1 MHSDIPEDP
10 AISSTFGEKCIQQN
24 TCQQSQQQLDS
35 RPIQGGTVSTSH
47 GSPIGTNSPANSDTP
62 TSSTLNI
69 SQPATP
75 QSLISSQPSTPHAYS
90 QPATPHMATQQ
101 TSFTEQRSTTPSV
114 TTSSSSNDLM
124 PGDSQTTSAVQ
135 KKMDG

>member
-1 MHSDIPEDP
+1 MQQVS
-10 AISSTFGEKCIQQN
+10 CQIQQA
-24 TCQQSQQQLDS
+24 QQQLDS

-62 TSSTLNI
+62 TSSTTNI

-90 QPATPHMATQQ
+90 QPATPHMAVQQ
-101 TSFTEQRSTTPSV
+101 TNMNEQRSATPSV
-114 TTSSSSNDLM
+114 VTPNSINDTNAD
-124 PGDSQTTSAVQ
+124 GQVSINQ
-135 KKMDG
+135 KKIEG